1 MSSKEGKRAYLLREQ
16 NGLCP
21 YCGELLVFVKKENR
35 TPEDWKLK
43 PTFDHIIPKIKRGA
57 QGVENLMLV
66 HSDCN
71 LFKGNRTPEE
81 LMKFFK
87 HMEVAFKNKP
97 GKALT
102 TTPV

>member
-1 MSSKEGKRAYLLREQ
+1 MSSKEGKRAFLLREQ

-21 YCGELLVFVKKENR
+21 YCGEPLVFVKKEDR
-35 TPEDWKLK
+35 TPADWKSK
-43 PTFDHIIPKIKRGA
+43 PTFDHIIPKIKCGA
-57 QGVENLMLV
+57 QGIENLMLV

-81 LMKFFK
+81 LMNFLLN
-87 HMEVAFKNKP
+87 MRYAFAKKP

-102 TTPV
+102 TTPI